1 MPPPGASDSASHAP
15 SGDQITRPIG
25 SSPFVTCT
33 GAPPSTAVT
42 PTCGTPV
49 RSLTYASRLPSGEK
63 VGDDARLIFAMR
75 VTMSTS
81 CVFVVCANAVGGIAR
96 RTNTRRTAIDF
107 MRTIVHPQLDSRQ
120 PAVTEHR
127 IRTII
132 PPFALD
138 IPAGEPRDAI
148 HTFLDGCVRSAR
160 GRHCR
165 SSGSATGEDAVAR
178 RGAGAV
184 RRIRRRL
191 LSV

>member
-33 GAPPSTAVT
+33 GAPPPTAVT
-42 PTCGTPV
+42 HTCGTPV

-63 VGDDARLIFAMR
+63 VGDDARPIFAIR

-81 CVFVVCANAVGGIAR
+81 CAFVVVCANAVGGIAR
-96 RTNTRRTAIDF
+96 RSNTRRTAIDF
-107 MRTIVHPQLDSRQ
+107 MRAIVHPQLDSRQ
-120 PAVTEHR
+120 PAVAEYP

-148 HTFLDGCVRSAR
+148 HKFVDRCVRNGR
-160 GRHCR
+160 GGHRR
-165 SSGSATGEDAVAR
+165 RAGPATGEDAVAR
-178 RGAGAV
+178 RGPGAV
-184 RRIRRRL
+184 RRIRRR
-191 LSV
+191 